1 MMKKTLGKSGG
12 AKSFG
17 VSGKSRSDKP
27 FKSARPAKTYTPAGK
42 PLTSAPKPSTSTQ
55 ETPKDFMKEIVTS
68 SRTRDIIRKHRFT
81 FKKSLGQ
88 NFLIDGHVLE
98 QIIEAAG
105 LNETRGALEIGPGI
119 GSLTEQLAKAAGKVT
134 AVEIDRR
141 LIPILQDVMSPYD
154 NVSIVHGDILKT
166 DLKQLWQEQFAGCEG
181 VSVVANLPYYV
192 TTPIIMKLLEER
204 LPLENI
210 VVMVQ
215 KEVAQRMA
223 AKPGGKEFGSLSI
236 AVQYYCEPE
245 LVCIVPGKAFIPAP
259 NVESAVIKLKRRLE
273 PAVSVPDEAKFFHV
287 VQTAF
292 SQRRKTLANNLSAFS
307 GKERKGELSELLLQI
322 GIQPER
328 RAETLSLD
336 EFARVSAAL
345 LENGMVN

>member
-1 MMKKTLGKSGG
+1 MTMKKPTDKNGG
-12 AKSFG
+12 AKKYG
-17 VSGKSRSDKP
+17 PHTKP
-27 FKSARPAKTYTPAGK
+27 YQHFNSSKPTDAALIKSAAA
-42 PLTSAPKPSTSTQ
+42 AP
-55 ETPKDFMKEIVTS
+55 PKDILKEIATS

-88 NFLIDGHVLE
+88 NFLIDGDVLD
-98 QIIEAAG
+98 QIIAAAG
-105 LNETRGALEIGPGI
+105 LDETRGALEIGPGI
-119 GSLTEQLAKAAGKVT
+119 GSLTEQLAKAAGKVA

-141 LIPILQDVMSPYD
+141 LIPILQEVMSPYK
-154 NVSIVHGDILKT
+154 NVSIVQSDILKT
-166 DLKQLWQEQFAGCEG
+166 DLKQLWTEQFTGLAG

-215 KEVAQRMA
+215 KEVAERMA

-245 LVCIVPGKAFIPAP
+245 LVCVVPGKAFIPAP
-259 NVESAVIKLKRRLE
+259 NVDSAVIKLKRRQE
-273 PAVSVPDEAKFFHV
+273 PVVSVRDEAKYFHV

-292 SQRRKTLANNLSAFS
+292 AQRRKTLANNLSAFS
-307 GKERKGELSELLLQI
+307 GKERKGELSEMLQRI

-328 RAETLSLD
+328 RAETLSLQ
-336 EFARVSAAL
+336 EFAIVCEAL
-345 LENGMVN
+345 MDSGMLV

>member
-1 MMKKTLGKSGG
+1 MKKPM
-12 AKSFG
+12 
-17 VSGKSRSDKP
+17 DIP
-27 FKSARPAKTYTPAGK
+27 M
-42 PLTSAPKPSTSTQ
+42 
-55 ETPKDFMKEIVTS
+55 DMIKEIVTS
-68 SRTRDIIRKHRFT
+68 SRTRDIIRKHHFT

-88 NFLIDGHVLE
+88 NFLIDGKVLD
-98 QIIEAAG
+98 QIIAAAG
-105 LNETRGALEIGPGI
+105 LDETKGALEIGPGI

-141 LIPILQDVMSPYD
+141 LIPILQDVMSPYE
-154 NVSIVHGDILKT
+154 NVSIVHSDILKT
-166 DLKQLWQEQFAGCEG
+166 DLQQLWQEQFASCAG

-223 AKPGGKEFGSLSI
+223 AKPGGKEYGSLSI

-259 NVESAVIKLKRRLE
+259 NVESAVIKLKRRE
-273 PAVSVPDEAKFFHV
+273 QPAVSVPDEAKFFHV
-287 VQTAF
+287 VQTSF

-307 GKERKGELSELLLQI
+307 GKERKGELSEMLLRC
-322 GIQPER
+322 GVQPER

-336 EFARVSAAL
+336 EFARVCEAL
-345 LENGMVN
+345 TENGMLL